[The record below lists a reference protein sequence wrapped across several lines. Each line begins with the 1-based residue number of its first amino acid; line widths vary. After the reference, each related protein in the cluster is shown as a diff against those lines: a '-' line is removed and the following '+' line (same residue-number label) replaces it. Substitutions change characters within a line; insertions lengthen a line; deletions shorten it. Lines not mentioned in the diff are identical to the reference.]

1 VQCILYDHL
10 IESFFGNLNVLSISS
25 YTDLN
30 AKELALFVPL
40 IISLAIIGIKP
51 HLLLD
56 VFFVD
61 SINILEHAYLGRN

>member
-1 VQCILYDHL
+1 
-10 IESFFGNLNVLSISS
+10 VLSISS